1 MAIRIGFVGTGGIAQ
16 MHMKNLQRIEGAQV
30 VAMYDVAADRAAAAA
45 AIFPGCKVYGSAQEL
60 IEKAGLQA
68 LWVCL
73 PPFAHEQQEIQ
84 AAKAGINLFVEKPIA
99 TTVEKA
105 MAINEAIG
113 SSGVI
118 AAVGYNWRWLDI
130 TARAKEI
137 LKSAPIA
144 MAHGYWWGGMPG
156 VSWWRRKDQ
165 SGGQA
170 VEQTTHIFD
179 LARYLLGEVKQVFAL
194 GYQGLMRDIEHYNI
208 EDASTVLLEFASGTI
223 ANISSTDLLPSGAG
237 KTGLDLVGR
246 DIRLE
251 HNHRS
256 LTVYRSAERTIYDAQ
271 NDPYFVEDN
280 AFIEAVASKD
290 ASKLLCT
297 YDDAL
302 RTHMVTMAA
311 NRSLATGRP
320 ELV

>member
-1 MAIRIGFVGTGGIAQ
+1 
-16 MHMKNLQRIEGAQV
+16 
-30 VAMYDVAADRAAAAA
+30 
-45 AIFPGCKVYGSAQEL
+45 
-60 IEKAGLQA
+60 
-68 LWVCL
+68 
-73 PPFAHEQQEIQ
+73 
-84 AAKAGINLFVEKPIA
+84 
-99 TTVEKA
+99 
-105 MAINEAIG
+105 
-113 SSGVI
+113 
-118 AAVGYNWRWLDI
+118 
-130 TARAKEI
+130 
-137 LKSAPIA
+137 
-144 MAHGYWWGGMPG
+144 
-156 VSWWRRKDQ
+156 
-165 SGGQA
+165 
-170 VEQTTHIFD
+170 
-179 LARYLLGEVKQVFAL
+179 
-194 GYQGLMRDIEHYNI
+194 MRDIEHYNI

-271 NDPYFVEDN
+271 NDAYFVEDK
-280 AFIEAVASKD
+280 AFVEAVASKD